1 MTGFLYVCFFIVVAL
16 LLTGL
21 MLAGV
26 WWLFEKR
33 TQKYL
38 VRPAMWFHMCP
49 YAGKSS
55 VATRWGSSC
64 ELCGAKEPSDQSNLT

>member
-1 MTGFLYVCFFIVVAL
+1 MTEFLYVCFFIVVAL

-21 MLAGV
+21 MLAGL

-33 TQKYL
+33 TQKKYL

-55 VATRWGSSC
+55 VVTRWGSNC
-64 ELCGAKEPSDQSNLT
+64 ELCGAKAPSDQGN